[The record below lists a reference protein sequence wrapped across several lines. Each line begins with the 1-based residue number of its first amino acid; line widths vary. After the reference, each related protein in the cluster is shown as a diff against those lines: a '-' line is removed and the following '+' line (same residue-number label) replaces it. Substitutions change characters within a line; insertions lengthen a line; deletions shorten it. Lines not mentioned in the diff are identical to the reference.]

1 MNNKDLEISDRR
13 KQCCSNEKSWKSF
26 ASSSLSLLLLQMNI
40 TSTLPLLLQER
51 GDPEDDDGTIN
62 GSAELTQEIN
72 VDIHYPKGR
81 LDIKLY

>member
-1 MNNKDLEISDRR
+1 
-13 KQCCSNEKSWKSF
+13 
-26 ASSSLSLLLLQMNI
+26 MNI

-72 VDIHYPKGR
+72 VDIHYLKGR